1 MAYSAV
7 ETTRQSACRQ
17 NSAYCADRIESS
29 AGGRRRHV
37 NKRQEEYD
45 EFFDDRELKQR
56 AQRSLKPHFNQ
67 KYLVKCTVFRGIF
80 PKYEKKS
87 SDKEPQR
94 LLKDN

>member
-1 MAYSAV
+1 MSRAD
-7 ETTRQSACRQ
+7 ENSACRQ
-17 NSAYCADRIESS
+17 HSLMPTFSPCQQTP
-29 AGGRRRHV
+29 
-37 NKRQEEYD
+37 KKKYD
-45 EFFDDRELKQR
+45 EFFDDREFKQR